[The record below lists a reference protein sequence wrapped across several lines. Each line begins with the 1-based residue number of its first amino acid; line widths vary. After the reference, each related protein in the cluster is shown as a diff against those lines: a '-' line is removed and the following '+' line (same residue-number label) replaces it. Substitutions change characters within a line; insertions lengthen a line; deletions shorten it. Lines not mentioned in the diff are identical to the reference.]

1 MAGRYWGGQ
10 TATVAHGAP
19 GHPANPTPVGVEEWA
34 RQEAPDSVASHFA
47 HRPVLLKESLTLLD
61 LRPNSLVIDGT
72 VGGGGHAAAILEQT
86 APDGRVIALD
96 LDEAALEASARHLQA
111 FGDRVELVHAP
122 FDQLARVLAERGIQ
136 YVDGVLLD
144 LGVSSPQLDEPQR
157 GFRFAEGDA
166 DETPLDMRMDRTA
179 ELTAAQLLHTAPPD
193 ELTRIFREYGDLSG
207 AHRLTREI
215 VNVRKR
221 TPLRTVRDLLNAIAA
236 ARVGRGRRHNPATR
250 VFQALRIAVNDELS
264 RLETG
269 LESAIEALRAGGRL
283 VVIAYHSAEDRIVKN
298 RFRDAVRGCTCPPR
312 TPVCICGGRV
322 RLRVLTRRPLRPGDP
337 EVAANPRSRSARLRA
352 AERVAEAA

>member
-1 MAGRYWGGQ
+1 
-10 TATVAHGAP
+10 
-19 GHPANPTPVGVEEWA
+19 
-34 RQEAPDSVASHFA
+34 VASHFA

-61 LRPNSLVIDGT
+61 LRPNSLVVDGT

-96 LDEAALEASARHLQA
+96 LDEAALQASARHLQA
-111 FGDRVELVHAP
+111 YGDRVELVHAP

-166 DETPLDMRMDRTA
+166 DETLLDMRMDRTA
-179 ELTAAQLLHTAPPD
+179 ELTAAQLLRIASPD

-215 VNVRKR
+215 VNLRKR
-221 TPLRTVRDLLNAIAA
+221 TPLRTVRDLLNAIEA

-264 RLETG
+264 RLDTG

-312 TPVCICGGRV
+312 TPVCICGGHV